1 MAATI
6 GATVVVHELKKD
18 VHQQYKLPINIF
30 RTGKG
35 CGKYYDA
42 STPEAKEHVMLMQN
56 ILWLFDP
63 EQSTNN
69 RLDFNPEKQEH
80 VTNYVKLL
88 IKARKEL
95 VDIGKTALN
104 HELAKKFVKA
114 GVADEDGNE
123 YANED
128 DFVKV
133 LEAVKKRFAHESAM
147 TPIVLFLYENVML
160 VLKNKQWKEDA
171 ASAFNNRHNT
181 TYEDGTAWALNGSR
195 QQHSIMTILTDVA
208 AKIVNEKFRAACD
221 NVLLYGIRK
230 VRDGKRHA
238 AGDKT
243 VVSWDVI
250 QLPPHL
256 VKGRSNNMLYIRH
269 IRKTY
274 SSHNNQELAHHVNQI
289 ALIMLQNN
297 IDASEVVGIL
307 RVQVIFVSNDLVVFL
322 DVCKGPFTYLMNLS
336 NPPS

>member
-133 LEAVKKRFAHESAM
+133 LEAVKKRFAHESA
-147 TPIVLFLYENVML
+147 
-160 VLKNKQWKEDA
+160 
-171 ASAFNNRHNT
+171 
-181 TYEDGTAWALNGSR
+181 
-195 QQHSIMTILTDVA
+195 IMYT
-208 AKIVNEKFRAACD
+208 KSE
-221 NVLLYGIRK
+221 
-230 VRDGKRHA
+230 
-238 AGDKT
+238 
-243 VVSWDVI
+243 
-250 QLPPHL
+250 
-256 VKGRSNNMLYIRH
+256 
-269 IRKTY
+269 
-274 SSHNNQELAHHVNQI
+274 
-289 ALIMLQNN
+289 
-297 IDASEVVGIL
+297 ID
-307 RVQVIFVSNDLVVFL
+307 IFVLSDSVDWVFSNI
-322 DVCKGPFTYLMNLS
+322 KGSASDS
-336 NPPS
+336 NASMRESMVSTSPSVQLLLPSS